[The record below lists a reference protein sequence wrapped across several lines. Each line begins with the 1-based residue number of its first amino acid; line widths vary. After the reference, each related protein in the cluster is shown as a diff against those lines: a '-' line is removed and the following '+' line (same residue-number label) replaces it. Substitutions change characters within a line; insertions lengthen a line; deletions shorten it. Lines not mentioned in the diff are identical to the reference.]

1 MTDTQTHSRSAAH
14 ASNML
19 AIVETAL
26 FAKDRLP
33 AVGRNPHGQDVASFH
48 IGARPGGWAPTITF
62 KGGSA
67 GSPAKI
73 YPSKKEAFLAG
84 AETLCRILTGSKT
97 LPFFIDHGDNLIV
110 TGCGTG
116 GFRGSFMMK
125 MPAPWV

>member
-1 MTDTQTHSRSAAH
+1 MTDTQTPSRSAAH

-33 AVGRNPHGQDVASFH
+33 AVGRNPHGQDVVSFH
-48 IGARPGGWAPTITF
+48 LGARPGGWAPTITF

-67 GSPAKI
+67 GSPANI

-84 AETLCRILTGSKT
+84 AETLCRILSGSKK
-97 LPFFIDHGDNLIV
+97 LPFVVEGDMLMV
-110 TGCGTG
+110 AGYGTG
-116 GFRGSFMMK
+116 GFQGIFMMK

>member
-1 MTDTQTHSRSAAH
+1 MTDTQTLSRSAAH

-33 AVGRNPHGQDVASFH
+33 AVGRNPHGQDVVSFH
-48 IGARPGGWAPTITF
+48 LGARPGGWAPTITF

-67 GSPAKI
+67 CSPANI

-84 AETLCRILTGSKT
+84 AETLCRSLSGSKK
-97 LPFFIDHGDNLIV
+97 LPFVVEGDMLMV
-110 TGCGTG
+110 AGYGTG
-116 GFRGSFMMK
+116 GFQGIFMMK

>member
-1 MTDTQTHSRSAAH
+1 MTDTQTHSQSAAH

-19 AIVETAL
+19 TIVETAL

-48 IGARPGGWAPTITF
+48 LAARSGGWAPTITF

-84 AETLCRILTGSKT
+84 AETLCRILSGSKK
-97 LPFFIDHGDNLIV
+97 LPFVVEGDMLMV
-110 TGCGTG
+110 AGYGTG
-116 GFRGSFMMK
+116 GFQGIFMMK
-125 MPAPWV
+125 MPAPWI

>member
-1 MTDTQTHSRSAAH
+1 MTDTQTHSRSAH

-48 IGARPGGWAPTITF
+48 IAARPEGWAPMITF

-84 AETLCRILTGSKT
+84 AGTLCRILSGSKK
-97 LPFFIDHGDNLIV
+97 LPFVVEGDILMV
-110 TGCGTG
+110 AGYGTG
-116 GFRGSFMMK
+116 GFQGIFMMK

>member
-1 MTDTQTHSRSAAH
+1 MTDTQTHSRSAH

-48 IGARPGGWAPTITF
+48 LAARPGGWAATITF

-84 AETLCRILTGSKT
+84 AETLCRILSGSKK
-97 LPFFIDHGDNLIV
+97 LPFVVEGDMLMV
-110 TGCGTG
+110 AGYGTG
-116 GFRGSFMMK
+116 GFQGIFMMK
-125 MPAPWV
+125 MPAPWI

>member
-48 IGARPGGWAPTITF
+48 LAARSGGWAPTITF

-84 AETLCRILTGSKT
+84 AETLCRILSGSKK
-97 LPFFIDHGDNLIV
+97 LPFVVEGDMLMV
-110 TGCGTG
+110 AGYGTG
-116 GFRGSFMMK
+116 GFQGIFMMK
-125 MPAPWV
+125 MPAPWI

>member
-33 AVGRNPHGQDVASFH
+33 AVGRNPHGQDVVSFH
-48 IGARPGGWAPTITF
+48 LGARPGGWAPTITF

-84 AETLCRILTGSKT
+84 AETLCRILSGSKK
-97 LPFFIDHGDNLIV
+97 LPFVVEGDMLMV
-110 TGCGTG
+110 AGYGTG
-116 GFRGSFMMK
+116 GFQGIFMMK

>member
-1 MTDTQTHSRSAAH
+1 MTDTQTPSRSAAH

-48 IGARPGGWAPTITF
+48 IAARPGGWAPTITF

-67 GSPAKI
+67 GSPANI

-84 AETLCRILTGSKT
+84 AETLCRILSGSKK
-97 LPFFIDHGDNLIV
+97 LPFVVEGDTLMV
-110 TGCGTG
+110 AGYGTG
-116 GFRGSFMMK
+116 GFPGIFMMK
-125 MPAPWV
+125 MPAPWI